1 MLIDKGNYQMSHC
14 EPNPIGPKRKQM
26 ATHLQGWNLVDAQN
40 LSQSNHNTLEKHKIL
55 QCISQL
61 G

>member
-1 MLIDKGNYQMSHC
+1 MSRPK
-14 EPNPIGPKRKQM
+14 PNLIGPKRKQM
-26 ATHLQGWNLVDAQN
+26 ATHLQGLNLVDAQN